1 MEQQINPQEIMN
13 KLIKIQSDVDFIK
26 KNMVDI
32 DCILTEEDREALRL
46 ADQEFKEGKTIS
58 TEKLKKELGL

>member
-58 TEKLKKELGL
+58 SEKLKKELGL